1 MGNENIKNIF
11 RLLGQQK
18 AYVLTGAG
26 RESEEKPKG
35 KINQRAVIRRV
46 VSELSFASFGAFSLA
61 FQPAKRP

>member
-1 MGNENIKNIF
+1 MKILKIYF
-11 RLLGQQK
+11 DCWASKK
-18 AYVLTGAG
+18 AYVLTDAG